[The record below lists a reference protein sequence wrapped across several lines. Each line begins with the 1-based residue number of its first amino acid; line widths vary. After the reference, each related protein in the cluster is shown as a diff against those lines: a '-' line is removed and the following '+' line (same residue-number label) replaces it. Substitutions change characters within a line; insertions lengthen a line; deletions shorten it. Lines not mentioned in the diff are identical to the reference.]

1 MEPVFIS
8 LTDVHED
15 SIVTNPSNPIQL
27 KKNIKFKKRSDRQ
40 KVDFMV
46 ELAMEVM
53 RKKATP
59 YLIATGAL

>member
-8 LTDVHED
+8 LTDIHED

-27 KKNIKFKKRSDRQ
+27 KKNIKFKQRSAAQ

-46 ELAMEVM
+46 QLAMEVM
-53 RKKATP
+53 KKKAAP
-59 YLIATGAL
+59 YLIATGEL